1 MERGRSN
8 FFETLESAAVDKAP
22 WRKFA
27 PDELGG
33 NNLADFLEKNREDIA
48 LCVDWYVLNEP
59 EVEKARDKLHEN
71 ILEYSGVGDIEK
83 FLIEEV
89 KKSIHR
95 YVSSFGLDSHG

>member
-1 MERGRSN
+1 
-8 FFETLESAAVDKAP
+8 
-22 WRKFA
+22 
-27 PDELGG
+27 
-33 NNLADFLEKNREDIA
+33 
-48 LCVDWYVLNEP
+48 VDWYVLNEP